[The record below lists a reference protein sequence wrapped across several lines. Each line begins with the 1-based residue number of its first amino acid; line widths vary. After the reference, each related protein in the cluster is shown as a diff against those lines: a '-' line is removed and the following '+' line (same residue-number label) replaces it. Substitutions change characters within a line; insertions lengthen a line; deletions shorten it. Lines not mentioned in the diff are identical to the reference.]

1 MDKEHRPVSKRVK
14 QAISEITSDEAYMM
28 NRLLSAVYLLHS
40 CANAYLETF
49 TDILLKHGLM
59 LPNIKHES
67 KTIQRHFDIMA
78 IEFNRLFH
86 TKEDR
91 INFHKDLMEFSK
103 EIDKL
108 LCFDEEN
115 QEQSQQ

>member
-14 QAISEITSDEAYMM
+14 EAIANITPEEKQMI

-40 CANAYLETF
+40 CANEYLERY

-86 TKEDR
+86 TREDR
-91 INFHKDLMEFSK
+91 INFHRDLMEFSK

-108 LCFDEEN
+108 LCFDSDDNN
-115 QEQSQQ
+115 Q